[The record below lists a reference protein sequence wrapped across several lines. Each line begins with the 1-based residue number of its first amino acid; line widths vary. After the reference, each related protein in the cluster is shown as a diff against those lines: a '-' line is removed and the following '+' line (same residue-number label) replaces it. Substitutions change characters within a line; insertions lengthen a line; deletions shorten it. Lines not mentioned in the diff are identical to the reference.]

1 MIRNLL
7 GRIGGGWIFL
17 ILVGLIYVVVALL
30 NLGVVEKAFFGFLQ
44 LVWRVIP
51 VLGLV
56 FGFIFLSN
64 VVIREAGI
72 TRYLGRRSGLKGW
85 IIAIS
90 AGILSAGPIYMW
102 YPLLSDLK
110 EKGMREGLVAT
121 FLYNRAV
128 KIPLLPMMIY
138 YFGLIFTVVLTVYMV
153 LFSIITGLVFDW
165 LGGDQR

>member
-7 GRIGGGWIFL
+7 DRIGGGWIFL

-44 LVWRVIP
+44 LVWKMIP

-56 FGFIFLSN
+56 FVFIFLSN
-64 VVIREAGI
+64 VVLREGSI

-85 IIAIS
+85 LITIS

-128 KIPLLPMMIY
+128 KIPLLPMMVY
-138 YFGLIFTVVLTVYMV
+138 YFGLIFTVVLMVYMI

-165 LGGDQR
+165 LGGDKR